1 MRIMN
6 SENTAYMFSEHS
18 DREAML
24 QMIDGFR
31 ITQAIYV
38 AAKLGI
44 ADLLKDGQKHCDEL
58 GAKTNI
64 KSDSMYRLLRALSSL
79 GIFSET
85 DDRCFQLTS
94 RGVYLQSH
102 VPHSLHTM
110 ALTKGE
116 LMYPIWN
123 NLLQSIKAGETGS
136 EYLYGMDFYQY
147 CQEKSGVPKLFDE
160 WMTTETEIEKE
171 AIVEAY
177 DFSSIKTIV
186 DVGGGEGRLL
196 AAILQKNPNL
206 KGILLEMPHLI
217 KAASNLLEQSG
228 VTERCELKDTDILKS
243 IPTRGDILIMKHI
256 VENWQDDL
264 ATVVLQNCYQAM
276 NEGDILL
283 VCESV
288 IHSGNEPSIT
298 KLRDLAGFVI
308 TSGKERTAQEY
319 RQLLEKTGFRMDSI
333 IPTRGNIDIIK
344 AIK

>member
-1 MRIMN
+1 MN
-6 SENTAYMFSEHS
+6 PENITFMFSEHS

-44 ADLLKDGQKHCDEL
+44 ADLLEDGQKHCDEL
-58 GAKTNI
+58 AAKTNI
-64 KSDSMYRLLRALSSL
+64 KSDNIYRLLRCLSSL

-85 DDRCFQLTS
+85 DDKCFQLTS
-94 RGVYLQSH
+94 RGAYLQSN

-110 ALTKGE
+110 ALVKGE
-116 LMYPIWN
+116 LIYPLWN
-123 NLLQSIKAGETGS
+123 NLLHSIKTGETGS
-136 EYLYGMDFYQY
+136 QYLYDMDFYEY

-160 WMTTETEIEKE
+160 WMTAETEIEKE

-217 KAASNLLEQSG
+217 KAASNLLEQNG
-228 VTERCELKDTDILKS
+228 VRERCELKDTNILKS
-243 IPTRGDILIMKHI
+243 IPTGGDIF
-256 VENWQDDL
+256 
-264 ATVVLQNCYQAM
+264 
-276 NEGDILL
+276 LL
-283 VCESV
+283 LMPL
-288 IHSGNEPSIT
+288 N
-298 KLRDLAGFVI
+298 K
-308 TSGKERTAQEY
+308 
-319 RQLLEKTGFRMDSI
+319 I
-333 IPTRGNIDIIK
+333 II
-344 AIK
+344 